1 MSTKAAAA
9 APASTMGA
17 APTGGPTGLDAVG
30 VLVYHTVV
38 VLLALVALAVF
49 VRIPRA
55 FARLW
60 RRSEWM
66 RGHFLSYQPHP
77 EPSQILPT
85 SAAPTTIDFSNAM
98 GSSQDSH
105 ETKPAVS
112 LWRGTTV
119 SYPPHMKPTPS
130 ILRPVVSV
138 LRSRVAPGFSAAQM
152 VVCVCWLGV
161 MLFPAIS
168 GSQGPFTDFNRY
180 GWIAIS
186 QVPFIFALGAKNNVL
201 GTALGVGYEKLN
213 FLHRFVARLAI
224 ISAHLHGFGYIYK
237 WCLSKTFMEE
247 IKASKNYFGLCMLIS
262 FDCILL
268 TSLAVVRKRAYNIFF
283 YSHLVALNVLLAC
296 AANHYPQLIPY
307 VLATVVIYGLDKLLR
322 MVKTRFTT
330 ATIRPIPQLGVT
342 RIEIPGLN
350 KGWRAGQHVRVQVLS
365 SAMGFL
371 GWAQTHP
378 FTIASESGSQEGL
391 VLLCKK
397 TGTWTHKLFA
407 AASMSQAEW
416 GVGRNVRVTIEGP
429 YGGPGFTMFN
439 SFSAAVF
446 VVGGSGI
453 TFALSAIQELIQQ
466 DSRGESRVRVIRLI
480 WIVQDASSLQP
491 LIPQFGAMIHH
502 STNARLTISVH
513 YTRAVMGELRF
524 SGLQPGVTLTPGRPR
539 LVAAMEGTI
548 AHAVSTAGGTEV
560 RSGLLVGV
568 CGPVGLADDV
578 SKAVE
583 VVEPAKRDQI
593 GGIEIHEE

>member
-1 MSTKAAAA
+1 
-9 APASTMGA
+9 
-17 APTGGPTGLDAVG
+17 
-30 VLVYHTVV
+30 
-38 VLLALVALAVF
+38 
-49 VRIPRA
+49 
-55 FARLW
+55 
-60 RRSEWM
+60 
-66 RGHFLSYQPHP
+66 
-77 EPSQILPT
+77 
-85 SAAPTTIDFSNAM
+85 
-98 GSSQDSH
+98 
-105 ETKPAVS
+105 
-112 LWRGTTV
+112 
-119 SYPPHMKPTPS
+119 
-130 ILRPVVSV
+130 
-138 LRSRVAPGFSAAQM
+138 
-152 VVCVCWLGV
+152 
-161 MLFPAIS
+161 
-168 GSQGPFTDFNRY
+168 
-180 GWIAIS
+180 
-186 QVPFIFALGAKNNVL
+186 
-201 GTALGVGYEKLN
+201 
-213 FLHRFVARLAI
+213 
-224 ISAHLHGFGYIYK
+224 
-237 WCLSKTFMEE
+237 
-247 IKASKNYFGLCMLIS
+247 
-262 FDCILL
+262 
-268 TSLAVVRKRAYNIFF
+268 
-283 YSHLVALNVLLAC
+283 
-296 AANHYPQLIPY
+296 
-307 VLATVVIYGLDKLLR
+307 

-429 YGGPGFTMFN
+429 YGAFCFVGSLILRVLNVSIQGGPGFTMFN

-466 DSRGESRVRVIRLI
+466 DSRGESRVRVISLSYSVLLQCIPDSYYTGLI

-491 LIPQFGAMIHH
+491 LIPQFSAMIHH

-583 VVEPAKRDQI
+583 VVEQAKRDQI